1 MSLQLLKI
9 NEGARLKAIHLCFPL
24 TAAIYRQ
31 SKHVE
36 NTVATLILRP
46 NIELML
52 VKMRHMMQSHAEFG
66 FM

>member
-1 MSLQLLKI
+1 MK
-9 NEGARLKAIHLCFPL
+9 GARLKAIHLCFPL
-24 TAAIYRQ
+24 TVAIYSQ
-31 SKHVE
+31 PKHVK
-36 NTVATLILRP
+36 NTVGALILRS